1 MDDRRLFLT
10 HRIMKKL
17 VLKSQNLEH
26 LQHAFTQWLDVLGY
40 SSHSIYNVPHLVREF
55 FYFLE
60 QNQCSEISKLQ
71 PKHYRDYF
79 NYLSSRTN
87 QRRGGGLS
95 NNYINKQLQALEKL
109 HEFLIHKGMQNVP
122 PVAIRQLKLQTSE
135 ITVLSQPEI
144 KQLYAVAQHQK
155 ETSSSIKQ
163 QSLAAR
169 DLAML
174 TLFYGCGLRRKEG
187 VNVMVDD
194 INFDR
199 RIVHVRK
206 GKNYKER
213 LVPFSKSGLN
223 YLQEWIYDYRP
234 QLLPRKTESH
244 LFIGLRGRPLSGGT
258 LYTRLKL
265 LVQAV
270 ENRSLNQKN
279 VGLHSLRHSV
289 ATHLL
294 QNGMSLQSIQRFL
307 GHSSLESTQIYTHLI
322 QTDEQVV

>member
-1 MDDRRLFLT
+1 
-10 HRIMKKL
+10 MKKL
-17 VLKSQNLEH
+17 VLKSQSLEH
-26 LQHAFTQWLDVLGY
+26 LQYAFTEWLDILGY
-40 SSHSIYNVPHLVREF
+40 SSHSIYNIPHLIREF

-60 QNQCSEISKLQ
+60 QNQCKEISHLQ
-71 PKHYRDYF
+71 TKHYTDYF
-79 NYLSSRTN
+79 NYLSSRAN

-95 NNYINKQLQALEKL
+95 NNYINKQLQALQKL
-109 HEFLIHKGMQNVP
+109 HEFLVHKGAHGVP
-122 PVAIRQLKLQTSE
+122 PVVIKQLKLETSE
-135 ITVLSQPEI
+135 ITVLSQTEI
-144 KQLYAVAQHQK
+144 QQLYEVAQNLK

-169 DLAML
+169 DQAML

-187 VNVMVDD
+187 VNVMIDD

-234 QLLPRKTESH
+234 HLLPRKTESH
-244 LFIGLRGRPLSGGT
+244 LFISRTGKPITGGT
-258 LYTRLKL
+258 LYCRLKL

-270 ENRSLNQKN
+270 ENTALNQKN
-279 VGLHSLRHSV
+279 VGLHTLRHSV

-294 QNGMSLQSIQRFL
+294 QNGMTLQSIQRFL

-322 QTDEQVV
+322 QNDEQII